1 MVNDVNFTFDVS
13 GFSGAFKVESFRIT
27 ETVSSPF
34 EMNLTVLSD
43 DDAITFDM
51 LSRKMGVLSL
61 FGQGVGAARQFNG
74 SISELRYLG
83 SGRRFSRYHIIL
95 VPHLWFLT
103 QRQDCRIFQMQTA
116 PDILR
121 QVFDDAGMSDYR
133 FELSAQYE
141 AKEYVLQYRENDQH
155 FVQRLMAEHGLW
167 YYFEHSDAGHSMV
180 IVDSNDAIPELISSP
195 TNASYLGPVIY
206 HTQGGGTPD
215 REHIFDLEQIHRTR
229 TGLVSYGDYNYLTPK
244 IPQGTSADEGPNF
257 DLRRY
262 DYLGR
267 YTTPE
272 LGQQRAT
279 EWMSE
284 YTVDSHQI
292 EAASDIMRLTAGYS
306 FDISQHPRSN
316 INRDYLMLTVMHT
329 GFNPRVHEEES
340 SDEPT
345 TYHNQFVCLP
355 RDVTFRAPKMASPVV
370 DGPQT
375 AVVVGPAG
383 EEIYTDEYG
392 RIKVQFHWDRY
403 AQNDEHSSCW
413 LRVSQ
418 SMAAPNWGAVYL
430 PRIGHEVIVTFL
442 EGDPDRPLV
451 TGAVYNGLHTP
462 PYALPE
468 NKTRTVFRTQ
478 SHKAEGYNEMYFE
491 DESDQEEVH
500 FRAQK
505 DMKTEVLNNRYRDI
519 GNDEELKVARNQE
532 NEIKGDRKEEIDG
545 HKTSLTKQTF
555 IEQVEQDVSLT
566 YNQNESKK
574 VTGAQSLTI
583 YDNRKTLIGGSDTR
597 EVLNNSSEI
606 IKASRSIDVGSDDTQ
621 GIGNHLSV
629 EVSGNT
635 SIRSDGQTAV
645 VSADEIAVKV
655 GFSGL
660 VLKSNGNI
668 LLYGSDITIDG
679 ASTTKVLGSK
689 VKMNP
694 NKGAVRFTDVTT
706 RAPKS
711 VSALSTPSAGSAV
724 TSASPLVYVQEPTQ
738 SKHWLALELRS
749 ERDVSLDGL
758 EVTVT
763 HSVTGQKLTRAI
775 QNGGAF
781 FDDVVEGSWRV
792 TAIRDDLLNEVEQ
805 HASREESVL
814 SPVSQRAQSELDASG
829 EKAKQYKYV
838 TVGDLWDEEPEDDF
852 LRDYHGALD
861 SKHDKTN
868 AGLRVVSNE
877 TTVIEVKALRSYLP
891 LVIDTDEYSLVNSY
905 TFALLATQAY
915 ASDVYGI
922 PDSKSPALPE
932 GGLATLT
939 KLLQQKIKPKYCAS
953 FEENWLLEEVPYSKH
968 LNYKFYRD
976 EAIGCEGYLLSN
988 DEIVIIGVRGTQTYF
1003 GNTDIYR
1010 VGDTSWAQAT
1020 KKINGVAF
1028 KAIEVQDGVRAFF
1041 QSEGYQDVMTDL
1053 DASQIS
1059 IAELNDSYVHQGF
1072 YQYASAFWKLIERD
1086 VQQNKNKS
1094 FYVCGHSLGGAGA
1107 LLISALIE
1115 EMVRPKSLRL
1125 FTFGMPR
1132 TGTHSFVDTYNDII
1146 HYRHVNN
1153 HDLVPQVP
1161 FKWANTNPED
1171 TSVIEAPDLLD
1182 AETME
1187 QLTSLRSLI
1196 VNRFVDNDAD
1206 NYHHH
1211 GNLVQLLT
1219 YSPEKHQPDEVKQVL
1234 LTPQQT
1240 HITSLTF
1247 ARSKQDDTFVL
1258 ANTLSKEHIDLN
1270 GYAATVLDS
1279 GLDHMMSE
1287 YIPNL
1292 KSQLEMLLEGTLFH
1306 SYENANRELNTT
1318 IESLNQGHQALQ
1330 KEYEQSLRIP
1340 YHVGEAKRISLKM
1353 EQETIEELVANL
1365 KRIQRELGVLVNSP
1379 TLLPPA
1385 TLLYGDKRPQNIDL
1399 KGQVDG

>member
-51 LSRKMGVLSL
+51 LSRKMGVLNL
-61 FGQGVGAARQFNG
+61 LGQGIGTARQFNG

-83 SGRRFSRYHIIL
+83 TGRRFSRYHITL

-116 PDILR
+116 PDIVR

-141 AKEYVLQYRENDQH
+141 TKEYVLQYRENDQR

-167 YYFEHSDAGHSMV
+167 YYFEHSDAGHTMV

-195 TNASYLGPVIY
+195 INASYLGPVIY
-206 HTQGGGTPD
+206 HTQGGGAPD

-257 DLRRY
+257 DLQRY

-355 RDVTFRAPKMASPVV
+355 RDVTFRAPKMASPVI

-403 AQNDEHSSCW
+403 AQSDEHSSCW

-418 SMAAPNWGAVYL
+418 AMAAPNWGAVYL

-462 PYALPE
+462 PYPLPE

-505 DMKTEVLNNRYRDI
+505 DMKTKVLNNRYRDI
-519 GNDEELKVARNQE
+519 GNDEELKIARNQE

-545 HKTSLTKQTF
+545 HKTSLAKQTF
-555 IEQVEQDVSLT
+555 IEQVEQDVSST

-574 VTGAQSLTI
+574 VEGAQSLTI

-606 IKASRSIDVGSDDTQ
+606 IKASRSIDVGTDDTQ

-629 EVSGNT
+629 EVSGKT

-679 ASTTKVLGSK
+679 ASTTKVRGSK

-706 RAPKS
+706 RTPKS
-711 VSALSTPSAGSAV
+711 VSALSTPSAGSAA
-724 TSASPLVYVQEPTQ
+724 TSTSPLAYVQEPTQ
-738 SKHWLALELRS
+738 SKHWLAFELRS

-763 HSVTGQKLTRAI
+763 HSVTGQKLTQVI
-775 QNGGAF
+775 QNGGVF

-792 TAIRDDLLNEVEQ
+792 TAIRDDLLSEVEQ

-814 SPVSQRAQSELDASG
+814 SPVSQRAQSEPDASG
-829 EKAKQYKYV
+829 EKSKQYKYV

-861 SKHDKTN
+861 SQHDKTN
-868 AGLRVVSNE
+868 AGLSVVSNE

-891 LVIDTDEYSLVNSY
+891 LIIDTDEYSLVNSY

-915 ASDVYGI
+915 ASDKFGI
-922 PDSKSPALPE
+922 PDSESPSIPE
-932 GGLATLT
+932 GGLDTL
-939 KLLQQKIKPKYCAS
+939 LHSLQQRVRPNYCAS
-953 FEENWLLEEVPYSKH
+953 FKEHWLLHEVPYSKH
-968 LNYKFYRD
+968 LQYKFYTD
-976 EAIGCEGYLLSN
+976 EKIGCEGYILSN
-988 DEIVIIGVRGTQTYF
+988 DEMAIIGVRGTQTYF
-1003 GNTDIYR
+1003 GDEEVYR
-1010 VGDTSWAQAT
+1010 LGDTAWAQAT
-1020 KKINGVAF
+1020 KHINRVAF
-1028 KAIEVQDGVRAFF
+1028 KAIEMQDGVRALF
-1041 QSEGYQDVMTDL
+1041 QSDGYQDVMTDL
-1053 DASQIS
+1053 DASQIPIS
-1059 IAELNDSYVHQGF
+1059 ELNGTYLHQGF
-1072 YQYASAFWKLIERD
+1072 YQYASAFWTLIQKDILELHSRKD
-1086 VQQNKNKS
+1086 

-1107 LLISALIE
+1107 LIISALLKQHFAPQ
-1115 EMVRPKSLRL
+1115 VLRL
-1125 FTFGMPR
+1125 HTYGMPR
-1132 TGTHSFVDTYNDII
+1132 TGTHTFVENYNSIV

-1161 FKWANTNPED
+1161 FKWTNTNPED
-1171 TSVIEAPDLLD
+1171 MTEHSWGKGVGVTGIVMSLLD
-1182 AETME
+1182 KV
-1187 QLTSLRSLI
+1187 I
-1196 VNRFVDNDAD
+1196 DGDND

-1247 ARSKQDDTFVL
+1247 ARDKQDDTFVL

-1292 KSQLEMLLEGTLFH
+1292 KSQLEMLIEGTLSH
-1306 SYENANRELNTT
+1306 SYESANRELSTT
-1318 IESLNQGHQALQ
+1318 IESLNEGHQALQ
-1330 KEYEQSLRIP
+1330 KEHEQSLSIP
-1340 YHVGEAKRISLKM
+1340 YHVGEAKRISLRA
-1353 EQETIEELVANL
+1353 EQETIEKLVANL

-1379 TLLPPA
+1379 TLLPPT
-1385 TLLYGDKRPQNIDL
+1385 TLLYGDSKPLDMDLGGQID
-1399 KGQVDG
+1399 G

>member
-43 DDAITFDM
+43 DDAITFGA

-61 FGQGVGAARQFNG
+61 FGQGVGTARQFNG
-74 SISELRYLG
+74 SISEFRYLG
-83 SGRRFSRYHIIL
+83 SGRRFSRYHITL

-116 PDILR
+116 PDIIR

-141 AKEYVLQYRENDQH
+141 AKEYVLQYREHDQH

-167 YYFEHSDAGHSMV
+167 YYFEHSEAGHTMV

-206 HTQGGGTPD
+206 HAQGGGTPD
-215 REHIFDLEQIHRTR
+215 REHIFDLEQTHRTR
-229 TGLVSYGDYNYLTPK
+229 TGIVSYGDYNYLTPK
-244 IPQGTSADEGPNF
+244 IPQGKSADEGPNF
-257 DLRRY
+257 DLQRY

-267 YTTPE
+267 YTSPD
-272 LGQQRAT
+272 LGQQRVT

-292 EAASDIMRLTAGYS
+292 EAASDIMRLTSGYS

-375 AVVVGPAG
+375 AVVVGPTG

-403 AQNDEHSSCW
+403 AQSDEHSSCW

-462 PYALPE
+462 PYSLPE

-491 DESDQEEVH
+491 DENDQEEVH

-555 IEQVEQDVSLT
+555 IEQVEQDVSST

-574 VTGAQSLTI
+574 VEGAQSLTI

-706 RAPKS
+706 RTPKS
-711 VSALSTPSAGSAV
+711 VSALSTPSAGSAA
-724 TSASPLVYVQEPTQ
+724 TSASPLAYVQEPTQ

-758 EVTVT
+758 EVTIT
-763 HSVTGQKLTRAI
+763 HSVTGQKLTQVI

-792 TAIRDDLLNEVEQ
+792 TAIRDDLLSEVEQ
-805 HASREESVL
+805 YASREESVL
-814 SPVSQRAQSELDASG
+814 SPVSQRAQSELDASK

-861 SKHDKTN
+861 SQHDKTN
-868 AGLRVVSNE
+868 AGLSVVSNE
-877 TTVIEVKALRSYLP
+877 TTVIEIKALRSYLP
-891 LVIDTDEYSLVNSY
+891 LIIDTDEYSLVNSY

-915 ASDVYGI
+915 ASDEFGI
-922 PDSKSPALPE
+922 PDSKSPSVPD
-932 GGLATLT
+932 GGLKNITEQL
-939 KLLQQKIKPKYCAS
+939 KLKIRPEYCAS
-953 FEENWLLEEVPYSKH
+953 SKEDWLLQEVPYSKH
-968 LNYKFYRD
+968 LNYEFYQD
-976 EAIGCEGYLLSN
+976 ADIGCEGYILSN
-988 DEIVIIGVRGTQTYF
+988 EEIAIIGVRGTQTYF
-1003 GNTDIYR
+1003 GNEGIHR
-1010 VGDTSWAQAT
+1010 VGSDDWV
-1020 KKINGVAF
+1020 KHEEHINGLALR
-1028 KAIEVQDGVRAFF
+1028 AIEAEDGVRAIFE
-1041 QSEGYQDVMTDL
+1041 SPGYKDVMTDL
-1053 DASQIS
+1053 DASQIA
-1059 IAELNDSYVHQGF
+1059 IPELNGSYVHQGF
-1072 YQYASAFWKLIERD
+1072 YQYASSFWRLIEED
-1086 VQQNKNKS
+1086 IDKHHAQKD

-1107 LLISALIE
+1107 LLISALLKQYFS
-1115 EMVRPKSLRL
+1115 PNTLRL
-1125 FTFGMPR
+1125 HTYGMPR
-1132 TGTHSFVDTYNDII
+1132 TGTHTFVKNYNSIV

-1161 FKWANTNPED
+1161 FKWTNTNTED
-1171 TSVIEAPDLLD
+1171 TTWRSWGKRIGITGKVMSLLD
-1182 AETME
+1182 K
-1187 QLTSLRSLI
+1187 
-1196 VNRFVDNDAD
+1196 VVDSDDD

-1219 YSPEKHQPDEVKQVL
+1219 YSPEKHQPNDVKQVL
-1234 LTPQQT
+1234 LTPKQT

-1247 ARSKQDDTFVL
+1247 AQDKQDDTFVL

-1270 GYAATVLDS
+1270 GYVATVLDS

-1292 KSQLEMLLEGTLFH
+1292 KAQLEMLLEGTLFQ
-1306 SYENANRELNTT
+1306 SYENANRELKAT
-1318 IESLNQGHQALQ
+1318 IESLNQGHQTLQ
-1330 KEYEQSLRIP
+1330 KEYEKSQSIP

-1365 KRIQRELGVLVNSP
+1365 KRIQRELGVLINSP
-1379 TLLPPA
+1379 ALLPPI
-1385 TLLYGDKRPQNIDL
+1385 TLLYGNAAPLVIDI
-1399 KGQVDG
+1399 KGQIDE